1 MGEQSAKEVNGG
13 TNGRSFMKA
22 LLRDMRA
29 LETMLDKGMFETRN
43 RRIGAEQEMF
53 LVDRDLRP
61 APVAAEILEENIDPR
76 IVGELA
82 RFNLEANVSPRR
94 FEGPCFSELEAE
106 LREVV
111 QIATMRAAKHDAR
124 VVLAGIQ
131 DTLVCT
137 DTGMATQASM
147 DSATCRAEKRIIR
160 KSRC

>member
-82 RFNLEANVSPRR
+82 RFNLEAVVRR
-94 FEGPCFSELEAE
+94 QQQEEDE
-106 LREVV
+106 
-111 QIATMRAAKHDAR
+111 RAATISEAQ
-124 VVLAGIQ
+124 VVAQ
-131 DTLVCT
+131 
-137 DTGMATQASM
+137 
-147 DSATCRAEKRIIR
+147 
-160 KSRC
+160 